1 MPYISQKDRQLLGA
15 DDFKLAIPLI
25 KGAGQLNYILT
36 KIIHQYLESNGN
48 NYQAMN
54 DIIGALD
61 GCKLEFYRRI
71 VAPYEDIKIQEN
83 GDV

>member
-1 MPYISQKDRQLLGA
+1 MPYIKKVIRDSLLKDTRWV
-15 DDFKLAIPLI
+15 IPTS
-25 KGAGQLNYILT
+25 AGELNYMITLL
-36 KIIHQYLESNGN
+36 IHDYLRENGN

-61 GCKLEFYRRI
+61 GCKMEFYRRK